1 MAGASCQVPDQDS
14 IELAVNQWSAWAP
27 GLEDQPCWQAWAEGS
42 SAIEGVPVPSVR
54 FVEPL
59 LRRRLSPVS
68 RMAFQV
74 AADCLKDASPPPLC
88 IFCSRYGE
96 FARAYEL
103 LCNLAQREPLS
114 PNTFSLSV
122 HNTSCS
128 LFSIWRRDHSPA
140 TAIAAG
146 EATLEAGFL
155 EAWCALS
162 SGAAERVLIVYHDEP
177 LPPAYRGQATSV
189 GTSAALALLLQLP
202 GEAKVGPHLRLEWRA
217 TNAGTASSGDVRDP
231 ALEVLRL
238 LLTGGDPI
246 VLDSGRLAWTWS
258 RHGAAH

>member
-1 MAGASCQVPDQDS
+1 
-14 IELAVNQWSAWAP
+14 
-27 GLEDQPCWQAWAEGS
+27 
-42 SAIEGVPVPSVR
+42 
-54 FVEPL
+54 
-59 LRRRLSPVS
+59 
-68 RMAFQV
+68 
-74 AADCLKDASPPPLC
+74 
-88 IFCSRYGE
+88 
-96 FARAYEL
+96 
-103 LCNLAQREPLS
+103 
-114 PNTFSLSV
+114 
-122 HNTSCS
+122 
-128 LFSIWRRDHSPA
+128 
-140 TAIAAG
+140 
-146 EATLEAGFL
+146 
-155 EAWCALS
+155 
-162 SGAAERVLIVYHDEP
+162 VLIVYHDEP